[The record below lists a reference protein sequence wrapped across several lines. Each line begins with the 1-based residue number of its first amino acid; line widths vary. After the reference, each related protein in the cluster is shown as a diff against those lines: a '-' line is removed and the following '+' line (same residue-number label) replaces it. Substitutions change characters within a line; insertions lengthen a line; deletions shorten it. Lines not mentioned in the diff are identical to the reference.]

1 MVHLADVCATPLPG
15 NVMITNY
22 RLIFIPHDMKAMK
35 YIRESGIPLTLI
47 RDMRKTDA
55 VESDIGT

>member
-1 MVHLADVCATPLPG
+1 
-15 NVMITNY
+15 MITNY